1 MRREKIDVDSY
12 LSLVQMK
19 AYSEFE
25 QQTMQLIA
33 LPISSANLVFPE
45 KTRKAIRLDT
55 ITIQLSDRN
64 IQTPAIS

>member
-1 MRREKIDVDSY
+1 
-12 LSLVQMK
+12 MK
-19 AYSEFE
+19 ACSEFE

-33 LPISSANLVFPE
+33 LPISSANSVFPE

-55 ITIQLSDRN
+55 ITIQLSDHN